1 MRSGTLA
8 LPLVVGLGK
17 AFNNAADEALNLK
30 NRISLQNKSEF
41 LWNELKRRI
50 PEIELNGPNLKMRHP
65 GNLNIFFPNVLA
77 SDLLF
82 SLQPYVCASSGSAC
96 SSGSIEPSYVL
107 LASGF
112 NHKRASS
119 SIRFSV
125 SSDTSTEDLTGAV
138 ELIDKKYKE
147 LLNT

>member
-17 AFNNAADEALNLK
+17 AFNNAADKALNLK

-41 LWNELKRRI
+41 LWNELKKVI
-50 PEIELNGPNLKMRHP
+50 PELKLNGPNFNKRHP
-65 GNLNIFFPNVLA
+65 GNLNIFFPDVLA
-77 SDLLF
+77 SDLLL
-82 SLQPYVCASSGSAC
+82 SLQPHVCASSGSAC

-112 NHKRASS
+112 NDKRASS

-125 SSDTSTEDLTGAV
+125 GTDTSTEDLKGAV
-138 ELIDKKYKE
+138 DLISKKYKE
-147 LLNT
+147 FLNT

>member
-1 MRSGTLA
+1 
-8 LPLVVGLGK
+8 
-17 AFNNAADEALNLK
+17 
-30 NRISLQNKSEF
+30 
-41 LWNELKRRI
+41 
-50 PEIELNGPNLKMRHP
+50 MRHP
-65 GNLNIFFPNVLA
+65 GNLNIFFPDVLA
-77 SDLLF
+77 SDLLL
-82 SLQPYVCASSGSAC
+82 SLQPHVCASSGSAC

-125 SSDTSTEDLTGAV
+125 GSDTSTEDLTGAV

>member
-1 MRSGTLA
+1 
-8 LPLVVGLGK
+8 
-17 AFNNAADEALNLK
+17 
-30 NRISLQNKSEF
+30 
-41 LWNELKRRI
+41 
-50 PEIELNGPNLKMRHP
+50 MRHP

-82 SLQPYVCASSGSAC
+82 TLQPYVCASSCSAC

-112 NHKRASS
+112 NDKRASS